1 MVCGECFGNPNL
13 YELDFAEACPS
24 CQGAGTVPDP
34 DFIDGD
40 ATEFDPRTEYGTY
53 RVSRGRVA

>member
-13 YELDFAEACPS
+13 YELDFEECCPS

-40 ATEFDPRTEYGTY
+40 ADFDPHAEWGTHHRIY
-53 RVSRGRVA
+53 SRRV